1 VSNLLIIAAASA
13 CNTFALVLLKMA
25 GNKMIANL
33 PILAFLSKSWLFI
46 LGGAFLYILSFVLT
60 IKILA
65 DNNFLTAVPIF
76 VGINFF
82 FTVMVSLFLFKE
94 PIFLSTLAGVGF
106 IFLGVWLISTNT
118 I

>member
-1 VSNLLIIAAASA
+1 MSNLLIIASASA

-25 GNKMIANL
+25 GNKMSDNL
-33 PILAFLSKSWLFI
+33 PILSFLSKSWLLI
-46 LGGAFLYILSFVLT
+46 LGGGSLYMLAFVLT
-60 IKILA
+60 IKILT
-65 DNNFLTAVPIF
+65 DSTFLTAVPIF

>member
-1 VSNLLIIAAASA
+1 MSGLFIIACASA

-25 GNKMIANL
+25 GKLMAPDL
-33 PILAFLSKSWLFI
+33 SLWLFLHKSWLFVV
-46 LGGAFLYILSFVLT
+46 GGVFLYGLSFILT

-65 DNNFLTAVPIF
+65 DNTFLTAVPLF

-82 FTVMVSLFLFKE
+82 FTVMVSLFIFKE
-94 PIFLSTLAGVGF
+94 PIMISSLAGIGF
-106 IFLGVWLISTNT
+106 IFLGVWLISTNA

>member
-1 VSNLLIIAAASA
+1 VNGLFIIAAASA

-25 GNKMIANL
+25 GSKMNTEL
-33 PILAFLSKSWLFI
+33 SLWAFINNSWLFL
-46 LGGAFLYILSFVLT
+46 LGGALLYLLSFVLT

-65 DNNFLTAVPIF
+65 DNTFLAAVPIF

-94 PIFLSTLAGVGF
+94 PIILSSLAGVGL
-106 IFLGVWLISTNT
+106 IFLGVWLISTGA